1 MLLTIIRLFVGLIL
15 AIVGAALG
23 NVLDKPQDHIITT
36 YWFILVVALSIIIDR
51 LLATREGLEDNNQ
64 TLKDQISS
72 LLILKQAEGTQYFN
86 ISLYPDVVADQF
98 QVNRFQNLKV
108 FVTAPFPLSDY
119 PDLEIRTDQEYEI
132 KVNGSVIPSRFH
144 AKKYIYLISKN
155 DLTQL
160 YTSNRF
166 FLYELEVKPLSSGM
180 GKMDFILDGN
190 DIRSNLV
197 QSFKCIS

>member
-1 MLLTIIRLFVGLIL
+1 MLLSIIRILIGLIL

-36 YWFILVVALSIIIDR
+36 YWFILVVALSLIIDR
-51 LLATREGLEDNNQ
+51 LLVTREGLENDNQ
-64 TLKDQISS
+64 KLKDELSS

-86 ISLYPDVVADQF
+86 ISLYPNALLDRFHVD
-98 QVNRFQNLKV
+98 RFQSLKI

-119 PDLEIRTDQEYEI
+119 PELEIRSDKEYEI
-132 KVNGSVIPSRFH
+132 KVNGSVISNKFH

-160 YTSNRF
+160 YSSKRF
-166 FLYELEVKPLSSGM
+166 FLYDLQVKPLSPGV
-180 GKMDFILDGN
+180 GKIEFILDGN
-190 DIRSNLV
+190 EIRSSLIH
-197 QSFKCIS
+197 SFECVS